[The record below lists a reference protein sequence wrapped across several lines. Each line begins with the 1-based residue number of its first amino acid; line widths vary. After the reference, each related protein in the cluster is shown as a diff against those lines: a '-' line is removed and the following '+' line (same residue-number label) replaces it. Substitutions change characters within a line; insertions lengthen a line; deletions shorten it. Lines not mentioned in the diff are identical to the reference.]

1 MTLFFQTLFFKDVAK
16 AVKLLMEA
24 KRPLVIVG
32 KGAAFGRAEVPIR
45 KLIQERNLPFLATPM
60 GKGKRSKEIVCAI
73 RLHVISIF
81 PNIVQNIVGVSQNK
95 KKVK

>member
-1 MTLFFQTLFFKDVAK
+1 
-16 AVKLLMEA
+16 MEA

-73 RLHVISIF
+73 RLPVISIF
-81 PNIVQNIVGVSQNK
+81 PNIVQNIVGVWEGWLTFFP
-95 KKVK
+95 KVSK